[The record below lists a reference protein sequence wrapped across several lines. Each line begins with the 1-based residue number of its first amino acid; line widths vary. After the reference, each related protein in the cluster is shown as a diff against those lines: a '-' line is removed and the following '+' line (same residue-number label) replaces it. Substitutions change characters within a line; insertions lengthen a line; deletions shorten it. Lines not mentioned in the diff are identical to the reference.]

1 MNRRALVLFALMSI
15 IWGIPYL
22 FIRVAV
28 NEITP
33 ATLVFFRT
41 GIGAVILLPVALAR
55 TDIRAVLRHWRWIVA
70 FAVVEIAVPWVLLGS
85 AEQHVTSS
93 LAALLV
99 AGVPLVGTIVALT
112 TGNRHRVGPIGALG
126 LLLGMAG
133 VAAIVGF
140 NVEGTDPSALIEIG
154 VVVIGYAVGPAI
166 LSRRLAG
173 VPSVAIMAL
182 SLTLCALLY
191 APVAALQWPATVPSF
206 DALAA
211 IAPLGILCTAAAF
224 VLFAALIAAV
234 GPVRS
239 TVITYINP
247 AVAAL
252 LGVAILH
259 EPFTVPMLLGFGL
272 VLAGS
277 VLATQA
283 PAEPLAE
290 IAPA

>member
-1 MNRRALVLFALMSI
+1 MNRRALVLFALMSV

-28 NEITP
+28 DEITP

-41 GIGAVILLPVALAR
+41 SIGAAILLPLALAR
-55 TDIRAVLRHWRWIVA
+55 TDIRAVLAHWRWIGA
-70 FAVVEIAVPWVLLGS
+70 FAVVEVAIPWVLLGS

-99 AGVPLVGTIVALT
+99 AGVPLVGTVVALT
-112 TGNRHRVGPIGALG
+112 TGSRHRVGPTGALG
-126 LLLGMAG
+126 LLLGMTG

-140 NVEGTDPSALIEIG
+140 DIEGTDPSALVEIA
-154 VVVIGYAVGPAI
+154 VVVVGYAVGPAI
-166 LSRRLAG
+166 LSRRLAS

-182 SLTLCALLY
+182 SLTMCALLY
-191 APVAALQWPATVPSF
+191 APVAVLQWPNAVPSF
-206 DALAA
+206 NAIAA
-211 IAPLGILCTAAAF
+211 IVTLGTVCTAAAF
-224 VLFAALIAAV
+224 IVFAALIGAV

-252 LGVAILH
+252 LGVAVLN
-259 EPFTVPMLLGFGL
+259 EPITVPMLAGFGL

-277 VLATQA
+277 ALATRA
-283 PAEPLAE
+283 PAEPMAE
-290 IAPA
+290 VAPA